1 MIVTEDLL
9 LLKAAAN
16 SLTGLRS
23 GESGNVGCVMTAA
36 AAGGEV
42 MPATAGRQLL
52 GGAPAPEEEERDTE
66 CVRLRECWVAAAGE
80 IGVCAASRACK
91 GWEVPPLEMMA
102 AAVAARG
109 GEGRLP
115 AGLEPGLCS
124 LAEPPHPQGQLV
136 IREAAGLLLLY

>member
-23 GESGNVGCVMTAA
+23 GESGKVGCVMTA

-42 MPATAGRQLL
+42 MPATAGRL
-52 GGAPAPEEEERDTE
+52 GGAPAPEEEEERDTE

-136 IREAAGLLLLY
+136 IREAAGVLLLY

>member
-1 MIVTEDLL
+1 VIVTEDLL

-36 AAGGEV
+36 VGELMPGG
-42 MPATAGRQLL
+42 RL
-52 GGAPAPEEEERDTE
+52 EEEERDTE

-80 IGVCAASRACK
+80 TGVCAASRACK

-115 AGLEPGLCS
+115 DPAGLEPGLCS

-136 IREAAGLLLLY
+136 MREAAGLLLY

>member
-1 MIVTEDLL
+1 
-9 LLKAAAN
+9 
-16 SLTGLRS
+16 
-23 GESGNVGCVMTAA
+23 
-36 AAGGEV
+36 
-42 MPATAGRQLL
+42 MPATGRQLL

-80 IGVCAASRACK
+80 IGVWAASRACK

-124 LAEPPHPQGQLV
+124 TPSHSLSWQPTPQYSNSNP
-136 IREAAGLLLLY
+136 AASLIT

>member
-23 GESGNVGCVMTAA
+23 GESGKVGCVMTAA
-36 AAGGEV
+36 GGEL
-42 MPATAGRQLL
+42 MPAGRLL
-52 GGAPAPEEEERDTE
+52 GAPVEEEERDTE
-66 CVRLRECWVAAAGE
+66 CVRLRECWVAAAGDT
-80 IGVCAASRACK
+80 GVCAASRACK

-102 AAVAARG
+102 AAAAARG
-109 GEGRLP
+109 GEGRLPDP

-124 LAEPPHPQGQLV
+124 LPDPPHPQGQLV
-136 IREAAGLLLLY
+136 IRETAGLMLY

>member
-36 AAGGEV
+36 AGGEV
-42 MPATAGRQLL
+42 MPATGRQLL
-52 GGAPAPEEEERDTE
+52 GGAPAPVEEEERDTE